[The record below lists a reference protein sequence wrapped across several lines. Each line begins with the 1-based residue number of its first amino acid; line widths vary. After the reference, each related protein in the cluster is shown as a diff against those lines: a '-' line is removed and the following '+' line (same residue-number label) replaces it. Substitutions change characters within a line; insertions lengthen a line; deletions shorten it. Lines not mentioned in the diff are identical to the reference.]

1 MSGNKKKIIDENFKI
16 KLKTDFIDDNDIVL
30 PKMEISGT

>member
-16 KLKTDFIDDNDIVL
+16 KLKTDFIDDDIVL